1 MPDVICLGE
10 ALIDFVADESGV
22 TLIECPGFR
31 KAAGGAVANVAVGL
45 ARLGVSTAFLG
56 KVGDDPFG
64 HFLEQTFAEA
74 GVDTRYMSFD
84 REARTGLAFVSLQ
97 ADGERDF
104 VFFRNPSADML
115 YRPEEVPDAALAGCR
130 IYHYGSITLIQEPSR
145 SATLDALRRARE
157 RGALI
162 SYDPNLRAPLW
173 PDLDTARREILAALP
188 LADIV
193 KVSLEEGEFMYG
205 VHSPEATALRILD
218 VDPRLVVVTLGTEGA
233 YLATLKHGVTLEA
246 VRVGDGSITDPP
258 FPGHLIE
265 QEEHTHDVLVPGFPV
280 EAIDTTGAGDGF
292 VAGLLSGILER
303 GGTLPDDPA
312 ELERL
317 GRFGNA
323 VGALTCTRKGA
334 IPALPTRAAAE
345 MFLASQ

>member
-45 ARLGVSTAFLG
+45 ARLGVSAAFLG
-56 KVGDDPFG
+56 KVGEDPFG

-74 GVDTRYMSFD
+74 GVDTRYMAFD
-84 REARTGLAFVSLQ
+84 QVARTGLAFVSLQ

-115 YRPEEVPDAALAGCR
+115 YRAEEVPDAALSGCR

-145 SATLDALRRARE
+145 SATLDALRRAKE
-157 RGALI
+157 QGALI

-173 PDLDTARREILAALP
+173 PDLHTARREILAALP
-188 LADIV
+188 LADVV
-193 KVSLEEGEFMYG
+193 KVSDEEGEFLFG
-205 VHSPEATALRILD
+205 VRTPEAVAERLMSAG
-218 VDPRLVVVTLGTEGA
+218 PRLAVVTLGANGG
-233 YLATLKHGVTLEA
+233 YLATQAGGVM
-246 VRVGDGSITDPP
+246 
-258 FPGHLIE
+258 
-265 QEEHTHDVLVPGFPV
+265 VPGYRV
-280 EAIDTTGAGDGF
+280 DAVDTTGAGDGF
-292 VAGLLSGILER
+292 VAGLLSGLLAR

-323 VGALTCTRKGA
+323 VGALTCTKKGA
-334 IPALPTRAAAE
+334 IPALPTRTAAE
-345 MFLASQ
+345 AFLRTTG